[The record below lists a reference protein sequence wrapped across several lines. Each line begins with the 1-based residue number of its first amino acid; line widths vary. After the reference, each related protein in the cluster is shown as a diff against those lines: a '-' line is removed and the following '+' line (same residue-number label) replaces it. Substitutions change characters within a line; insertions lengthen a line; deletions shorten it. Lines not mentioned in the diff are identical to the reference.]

1 MYRGMLCVWVKKHV
15 LDNPFFFLS
24 GLDDGCY
31 VKMCV
36 IVIVQVYKVGTL
48 GVSYNIKRKGEQK

>member
-1 MYRGMLCVWVKKHV
+1 MLCVWVKKHV